1 MENDEE
7 PYRVDLASPPR
18 SSHSNR
24 LGQRNIQSYL
34 SHGAGKAHDDGH
46 EETPLLAQENDR
58 LSENES
64 PEPVDTAGGAQQ
76 WSGANDFAGQSWW
89 NRPSVSSHSRETNGL
104 LIQCTIGQLAAAT
117 LHTIYPRLRWDHR
130 PKDQLNT

>member
-18 SSHSNR
+18 TSHSNR
-24 LGQRNIQSYL
+24 LGQQNMQSYI
-34 SHGAGKAHDDGH
+34 SPGASKAHDDGY

-58 LSENES
+58 ASES
-64 PEPVDTAGGAQQ
+64 GSAEPLDRDGEARQ

-89 NRPSVSSHSRETNGL
+89 NWPSVSSHCRNVSG
-104 LIQCTIGQLAAAT
+104 ILA
-117 LHTIYPRLRWDHR
+117 
-130 PKDQLNT
+130 

>member
-7 PYRVDLASPPR
+7 AYRVDLASPSR

-34 SHGAGKAHDDGH
+34 SHGADKAHDGGY
-46 EETPLLAQENDR
+46 EETPLLAQEVDR
-58 LSENES
+58 LSDNES
-64 PEPVDTAGGAQQ
+64 AEPVDRDGGARQ

-89 NRPSVSSHSRETNGL
+89 NRPAVSSRSREVSGIL
-104 LIQCTIGQLAAAT
+104 
-117 LHTIYPRLRWDHR
+117 
-130 PKDQLNT
+130 K